1 MNVTRTKVL
10 WQHNYIVLVLHRPEV
25 ILQIANQPV
34 CRRGYDRCFCEY
46 CTNIVFIT
54 LNTRQWFSATWSVFY
69 THVSF
74 YEHDRSTL
82 SGELFW
88 WKLRLPVRSVGRSDQ
103 IQKPCT
109 GGQIA
114 VHPLTFSPWYQFS
127 VFNLWSTAC
136 SNLSK
141 VCLMVHRRR
150 SSKYVL
156 RSCVSRCGRG
166 SFFVFLAVR
175 FLCKTY
181 FVFSV
186 RSWRSRAKKRIRA
199 DLDWSK
205 K

>member
-1 MNVTRTKVL
+1 MIFCCLKC
-10 WQHNYIVLVLHRPEV
+10 ILHSRFF
-25 ILQIANQPV
+25 L
-34 CRRGYDRCFCEY
+34 R
-46 CTNIVFIT
+46 
-54 LNTRQWFSATWSVFY
+54 TRQVNA
-69 THVSF
+69 
-74 YEHDRSTL
+74 
-82 SGELFW
+82 FW
-88 WKLRLPVRSVGRSDQ
+88 RAFLVKVKAACALGRSERSDS
-103 IQKPCT
+103 KT
-109 GGQIA
+109 VHGGQIA

-141 VCLMVHRRR
+141 VCLLVHRRR

-186 RSWRSRAKKRIRA
+186 CSWRSRAKKRIRA